1 MSYAGVLTTCW
12 NTPFVR
18 PSFRK
23 WLVRMAFGM
32 GLKKG
37 MRFVFREVPLMTLW
51 VFVAAH
57 VRLCRDVPSAR
68 TLHHLQERS
77 DSMTVQR
84 CLDACLAQDFAL
96 AGLEY
101 GSECCSSLIFFE
113 SSPPC
118 NDKILNGVQGAETQ
132 ICTAVTASRQLPL
145 LATSHVQVTPRR
157 SVVERRR

>member
-1 MSYAGVLTTCW
+1 MRYAEVLTTCW

-32 GLKKG
+32 GLMKG
-37 MRFVFREVPLMTLW
+37 MRFVFREAPLVTIW
-51 VFVAAH
+51 VFAVAH
-57 VRLCRDVPSAR
+57 VRRCRDVPSAR

-101 GSECCSSLIFFE
+101 GSECCSSLIFSE
-113 SSPPC
+113 YSSPSD
-118 NDKILNGVQGAETQ
+118 DKILNGVQGVETQ
-132 ICTAVTASRQLPL
+132 ICTAVTASCQLPR
-145 LATSHVQVTPRR
+145 LATFHVQVAPRKF
-157 SVVERRR
+157 VVERTR